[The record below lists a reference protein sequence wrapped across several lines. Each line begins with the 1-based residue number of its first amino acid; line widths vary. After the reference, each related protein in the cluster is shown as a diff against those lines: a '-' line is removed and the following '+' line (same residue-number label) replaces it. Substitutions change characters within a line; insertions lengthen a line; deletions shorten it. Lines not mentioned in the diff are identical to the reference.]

1 MNKLFKIIQNLTQS
15 KTKILTL
22 AWTTNKTTHKIPK
35 ILVTIILNDKVLDL
49 FEMQEN
55 YISASIVEW
64 CVLNDI
70 EIQWDAVL
78 YIAERKI
85 RLEVRIA

>member
-49 FEMQEN
+49 LEM
-55 YISASIVEW
+55 
-64 CVLNDI
+64 
-70 EIQWDAVL
+70 
-78 YIAERKI
+78 
-85 RLEVRIA
+85 